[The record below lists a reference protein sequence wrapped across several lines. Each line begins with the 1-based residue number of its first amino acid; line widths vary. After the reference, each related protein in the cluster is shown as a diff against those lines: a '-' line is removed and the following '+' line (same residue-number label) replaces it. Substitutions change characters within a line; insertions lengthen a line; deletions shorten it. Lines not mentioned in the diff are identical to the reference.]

1 MVTERQQE
9 PRAKEQQEE
18 RIAPPRASAHLA
30 KLTEAKVLAL
40 ERQGRHRYFCLFDEE
55 IALAPE
61 GLMGAAAG
69 RGPRRRTGPPD
80 PELRTVRVCYD
91 HLAGERGGGDSF
103 PAAMAT
109 TFRPTERRS
118 SSGWE

>member
-1 MVTERQQE
+1 
-9 PRAKEQQEE
+9 
-18 RIAPPRASAHLA
+18 
-30 KLTEAKVLAL
+30 
-40 ERQGRHRYFCLFDEE
+40 
-55 IALAPE
+55 
-61 GLMGAAAG
+61 MGAAAG

-118 SSGWE
+118 SSGWESTSGPRPIAAPAVPLVPRLE